1 MRARGWSRVASTN
14 EIRRQSVGV
23 DTSVIET
30 VEKIRAADPANM
42 LDRIK
47 GLSDQVRYAWQ
58 IAMGAKV
65 PPAYADVRTI
75 VLAGMGGSAIGGDLA
90 AALMADEL
98 KVPMSVHRDYGLP
111 AFVGRDTLVIASSYS
126 GNTEESL
133 SSFGEA
139 QKRGAKVIAITTGG
153 KLAERA
159 RAANYPVITFS
170 YPAQPRAALGYSFGL
185 ALGVLVKIG
194 FVRDLQSD
202 VDAALADLAKI
213 EERVHEGART
223 NDAKRMAIELY
234 GRIPFAYGAGVMGVM
249 ARRVKGQW
257 NENAKNWSAFD
268 VMSELN
274 HNAVVGFPHP
284 PIAKDALTVLLL
296 RSDRDNPRHKIR
308 FDVTAELLER
318 AGVKHKTL
326 KFSGASMLYEVLQMT
341 MFTDYVSFYIAL
353 LNGADPSEVKSIDY
367 LKDRLAKAT

>member
-1 MRARGWSRVASTN
+1 VAN
-14 EIRRQSVGV
+14 V

-30 VEKIRAADPANM
+30 VERIRAADPANM

-47 GLSDQVRYAWQ
+47 ELGKQFQDAWK
-58 IAMGAKV
+58 IAKAASL
-65 PPAYADVRTI
+65 PPAYADVRNIT
-75 VLAGMGGSAIGGDLA
+75 LTGMGGSAIGGDLA
-90 AALMADEL
+90 AAILSDEL
-98 KVPMSVHRDYGLP
+98 KIPMSIHRDYGIP
-111 AFVGRDTLVIASSYS
+111 AYVGRDSLVIASSYS

-133 SSFGEA
+133 SAYGEA
-139 QKRGAKVIAITTGG
+139 QKRGAKILVLTTGG
-153 KLAERA
+153 KLAELGRSA
-159 RAANYPVITFS
+159 GQPVVTFS
-170 YPAQPRAALGYSFGL
+170 YKAQPRAALGYSLGL
-185 ALGVLVKIG
+185 VLGCLVRIG
-194 FVRDLQSD
+194 FVRDLGPE

-234 GRIPFAYGAGVMGVM
+234 GRIIFAYGAGVMGVM

-308 FDVTAELLER
+308 FDVTGELLDR
-318 AGVKHKTL
+318 SGVKHKTL
-326 KFSGASMLYEVLQMT
+326 KFSGANMLSEVLQMT

-367 LKDRLAKAT
+367 LKDRLAKA

>member
-1 MRARGWSRVASTN
+1 M
-14 EIRRQSVGV
+14 
-23 DTSVIET
+23 IET

-326 KFSGASMLYEVLQMT
+326 KFSGASMLSEVLQMT